1 MRTRSLIVLA
11 LVTAVTVAA
20 ADWSS
25 ALRRGDALPPAGGPL
40 VPGLA
45 DRVNGIT
52 RVAVE
57 GQGGRVTLLRSG
69 GGWGVAEKDGYP
81 ADTGLVKA
89 LVLGVA
95 GARLVE
101 PRTARPVLYPRLGV
115 EDPQTAGAVST
126 GVTLE
131 GDGAPGVGLVI
142 GKAGSAPG
150 TLYARRGGDATS
162 WLVSA
167 ELPVLDTDPLHW
179 IDPALPQ
186 VPRDAVASVEV
197 RQPDGRAVTIGRAAP
212 GQPFTASVPAAGAA
226 VEALVEAVGRLV
238 PLDVA
243 KDDGGPA
250 AVVTTVHRFDGTAL
264 VLRTV
269 WRDGGAWVALD
280 GRAGW
285 RYRVSDALGRAL
297 TRPPEGFAEDAP

>member
-11 LVTAVTVAA
+11 VVTVVTVAA
-20 ADWSS
+20 AGWSS
-25 ALRRGDALPPAGGPL
+25 SVRRGDEPSPAGGPL
-40 VPGLA
+40 VLGPA
-45 DRVNGIT
+45 ARVNGIT
-52 RVAVE
+52 RVAVA
-57 GQGGRVTLLRSG
+57 GQGGRVTLMRAG

-81 ADTGLVKA
+81 ADAGLVKA

-115 EDPQTAGAVST
+115 EDPQAPGAIST
-126 GVTLE
+126 GIVLE
-131 GDGAPGVGLVI
+131 ADGAPGIGLVI

-150 TLYARRGGDATS
+150 TLYARRGGEATS

-167 ELPVLDTDPLHW
+167 ELPVLDTDPLRW
-179 IDPALPQ
+179 IDPALPH
-186 VPRDAVASVEV
+186 VPRDAVASVDI
-197 RQPDGRAVTIGRAAP
+197 RHPDGRAVTVGRDAP
-212 GQPFTASVPAAGAA
+212 GQPFTASVPAAGTA

-250 AVVTTVHRFDGTAL
+250 AVATTVRRFDGTAL
-264 VLRTV
+264 VLRTM
-269 WRDGGAWVALD
+269 WRDGSAWVALD

-297 TRPPEGFAEDAP
+297 TRPPEGFAEDGP